1 MTVGYLGK
9 TTNGDGD
16 VQGARVKSERES
28 MWGEMPGRIVSFD
41 PATQTATVKPLYKPK
56 FNGVPT
62 EMPELLEV
70 PVRQGT
76 MGGVGVTVPIKPG
89 QNVTLRPQMRSMD
102 NYHTDG
108 DGAANDARSFHL
120 SDMEAHIAG
129 GESAKDPVQ
138 NYDNENTHVRASA
151 DGEKGVKVGPTGKI
165 KIDGPEG
172 NLMNIL
178 ADFMELVANDQLQIA
193 YGSSAGT
200 GHAMKNKAELLAL
213 AAKVRGMTF

>member
-16 VQGARVKSERES
+16 VNGARVKSERES
-28 MWGEMPGRIVSFD
+28 MMGEMPGRIVAFD
-41 PATQTATVKPLYKPK
+41 PATQTATIKPLYKPK
-56 FNGVPT
+56 FNGKAV

-70 PVRQGT
+70 PVRQAS
-76 MGGVGVTVPIKPG
+76 MGGQGMTLPIKPG

-120 SDMEAHIAG
+120 SDMEAHVAG
-129 GESAKDPVQ
+129 GESVKDAVK
-138 NYDNENTHVRASA
+138 NYDNENLHLRADA
-151 DGEKGVKVGPTGKI
+151 EGTKGVKISPEGKL
-165 KIDGPEG
+165 KIDGPQG
-172 NLMNIL
+172 NLMEIL
-178 ADFMELVANDQLQIA
+178 ADFMELVANDKLIIK

-200 GHAMKNKAELLAL
+200 NHQLENRDALLAL
-213 AAKVRGMTF
+213 VAKVRGMSL